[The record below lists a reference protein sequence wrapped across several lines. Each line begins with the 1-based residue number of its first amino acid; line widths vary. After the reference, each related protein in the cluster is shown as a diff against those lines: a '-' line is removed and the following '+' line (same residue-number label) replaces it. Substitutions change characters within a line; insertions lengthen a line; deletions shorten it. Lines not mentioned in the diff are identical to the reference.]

1 MIRVAVVDDEALV
14 RRGLTV
20 LLTMEADVEVVGE
33 AHDGAGAIDLVRR
46 THPDV
51 VLMDIR
57 MPGTDGLAATR
68 TLTGDPA
75 TSATKVLILTTFDL
89 DEHVFA
95 ALRAGASGFL
105 PKDTAPEE
113 LLRAIRVV
121 AGGDALLAPAVTRR
135 LVEEFVRRAPEPPVR
150 RPPGMD
156 TLTARELEMLRAVAQ
171 GLSNA
176 EIAEQ
181 LFVSYATVKT
191 HVSSLLAKLDVR
203 DRAQLVVL
211 AYDTGVVVPGGR

>member
-46 THPDV
+46 PHPDV